1 MSTDPDLSDASLR
14 EREIAALEALT
25 AEVRRFNQHKFVKIQ
40 NSPGRLL
47 MYQLLRGAA
56 LGLGTLMG
64 ATVLVSLLAW
74 WASQFSFIPI
84 IGDWMTQIVNE
95 IEQGR

>member
-1 MSTDPDLSDASLR
+1 MTNPTDATDRALQ
-14 EREIAALEALT
+14 EKQIAALEALT
-25 AEVRRFNQHKFVKIQ
+25 EEVRRFNEHRFVKIQ
-40 NSPGRLL
+40 NSPGRLIL
-47 MYQLLRGAA
+47 FQMMRGLA

-74 WASQFSFIPI
+74 WASQFSFIPV

>member
-1 MSTDPDLSDASLR
+1 MKNSDDPDYPQALARDT
-14 EREIAALEALT
+14 AAIEALT
-25 AEVRRFNQHKFVKIQ
+25 AEVKRLNEHRFIRVQ
-40 NSPGRLL
+40 NSIWRLIVF
-47 MYQLLRGAA
+47 QLVRGLA

-84 IGDWMTQIVNE
+84 LGDWLTQLVAQ

>member
-1 MSTDPDLSDASLR
+1 MSSEPNPTEPDLKAR
-14 EREIAALEALT
+14 AIAALEALT
-25 AEVRRFNQHKFVKIQ
+25 AEVRRFNEHRFVKIQ

-47 MYQLLRGAA
+47 LYQLLRGAA

-74 WASQFSFIPI
+74 WASQFSFVPI
-84 IGDWMTQIVNE
+84 IGDWMIQIVDE
-95 IEQGR
+95 IERGC

>member
-1 MSTDPDLSDASLR
+1 MSPDQETSEASLR

-25 AEVRRFNQHKFVKIQ
+25 QEVRRFNQHRFVKIQ
-40 NSPGRLL
+40 NSPGRLI
-47 MYQLLRGAA
+47 MFQLLRGAA

-84 IGDWMTQIVNE
+84 IGDWLTQIVME
-95 IEQGR
+95 IEGGR

>member
-1 MSTDPDLSDASLR
+1 MNESRKTTDNALR

-25 AEVRRFNQHKFVKIQ
+25 AEVKRFNEHRFVRIQ

-47 MYQLLRGAA
+47 LFQLMRGAA

-74 WASQFSFIPI
+74 WASQFSFIPVL
-84 IGDWMTQIVNE
+84 GEWLTQIVNE
-95 IEQGR
+95 MESGR

>member
-1 MSTDPDLSDASLR
+1 MSEPTKTPDSTLR

-25 AEVRRFNQHKFVKIQ
+25 AEVRRFNEHRFVRIH
-40 NSPGRLL
+40 NSPGRLILFQL
-47 MYQLLRGAA
+47 MRGAA

-74 WASQFSFIPI
+74 WASQFSFIPVL
-84 IGDWMTQIVNE
+84 GEWLTQIVNE
-95 IEQGR
+95 MEQGR

>member
-1 MSTDPDLSDASLR
+1 MSSDPTPNDADLKRA
-14 EREIAALEALT
+14 EIAALQALT
-25 AEVRRFNQHKFVKIQ
+25 EEVRKFNEHRFVRIQ
-40 NSPGRLL
+40 NSPWRLIL
-47 MYQLLRGAA
+47 FQVMRGAA

-84 IGDWMTQIVNE
+84 IGDWMIQIVDE
-95 IEQGR
+95 IEKGR